1 MKLYKCKFIL
11 TACPEISH
19 CLENHCTA
27 LGNNHCVKCD
37 GEVKPDPP
45 FWAAYTRR
53 PSVNK
58 LCQRMYVYLKQVY
71 IYFKYMFHTI
81 QNLDINILFC
91 LNILYILLRT
101 PFENRI
107 CCLSALIEHKDDI
120 NMQRGETDIIGMVLK
135 LD

>member
-1 MKLYKCKFIL
+1 MILKLVPNATCMFLVTCNFHLLRHILELYKCKFIL

-58 LCQRMYVYLKQVY
+58 LCQRTYVYLKHVY
-71 IYFKYMFHTI
+71 IYYKYIFHTI
-81 QNLDINILFC
+81 QNLDINISFC
-91 LNILYILLRT
+91 LIRKFKI
-101 PFENRI
+101 
-107 CCLSALIEHKDDI
+107 
-120 NMQRGETDIIGMVLK
+120 
-135 LD
+135 